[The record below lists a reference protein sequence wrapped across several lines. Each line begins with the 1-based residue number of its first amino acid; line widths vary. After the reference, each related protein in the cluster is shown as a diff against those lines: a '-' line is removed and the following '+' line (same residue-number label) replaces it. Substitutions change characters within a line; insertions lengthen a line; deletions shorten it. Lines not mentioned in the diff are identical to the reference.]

1 MYEGNYIKFLCERG
15 KVVELGE
22 RHEGRREGEKE
33 RPLIFFPQ
41 ATGLPPSI

>member
-22 RHEGRREGEKE
+22 RHEGEYD
-33 RPLIFFPQ
+33 I
-41 ATGLPPSI
+41 